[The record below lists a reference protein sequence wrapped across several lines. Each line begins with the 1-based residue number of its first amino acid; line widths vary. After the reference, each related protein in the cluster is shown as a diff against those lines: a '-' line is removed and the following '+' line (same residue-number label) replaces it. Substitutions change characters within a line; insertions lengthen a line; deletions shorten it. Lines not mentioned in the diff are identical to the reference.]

1 MADYDMI
8 LKGGTIVDGTLTP
21 RYVSDLAIKDGRIAQ
36 IGGLKGHAAPKVLD
50 ASGLIVAP
58 GFVDLHTH
66 YDAQVQWDPY
76 CTVSGWHGV
85 TSLVIGNCGFGFAP
99 CRAENQ
105 DRAMLAL
112 TRTEAIP
119 FKAMQAGMRWDWV
132 SFPEFLDSLERIP
145 KGINV
150 ISYVA
155 LTPVYGWVM
164 GWDEAKKRRPT
175 EAEMREMCRIVN
187 EAMDAGACGWS
198 AQVRPGSAEGGNA
211 QLDYD
216 GTPMITDLMTEA
228 EVLAFA
234 RVLGQRDEG
243 FIELSYRAKGDGR
256 GEYAAPRSRQL
267 YEQVAQASGRPVLYQ
282 TVQADTRNVEL
293 HRDNLR
299 WLADCARRGLKVYG
313 QGSTNRGGQEL
324 TFEDYNLFDDV
335 PSWRAVTMGTP
346 PERKAKMQDPE
357 LRRQLRADW
366 DAGIRPGPNIR
377 GGVAGLV
384 VEEVGHPEFD
394 HYAGMSVGDIAE
406 KEGKHMVDALL
417 DLVVADDLKTEFL
430 AYQYRDNPAYTAE
443 VLHSPHVVA
452 GLSDGG
458 AHVKFLSNG
467 SFPTEHLIW
476 LVREEGAVSLEAMH
490 YKLSY
495 LPAHFGGFKERG
507 FLREGAPADIVV
519 YDLEKLQVLPS
530 EVVYDMP
537 GGEWRRVQKSA
548 GYRWTLVN
556 GQVTFE
562 DGQPTGAMPGKLL
575 RHGRG

>member
-1 MADYDMI
+1 MAEYDI
-8 LKGGTIVDGTLTP
+8 IIKGGTVVDGLRTP
-21 RYVSDLAIKDGRIAQ
+21 RYKSDIAIKDGKVAK
-36 IGGLKGHAAPKVLD
+36 IGGLNGSTAAKVLD
-50 ASGLIVAP
+50 AKDSIVAP

-66 YDAQVQWDPY
+66 YDAQIQWDPY

-85 TSLVIGNCGFGFAP
+85 TSVVIGNCGFGFAP
-99 CRAENQ
+99 CRIENQ

-119 FKAMQAGMRWDWV
+119 FNAMKEGMSWDWV
-132 SFPEFLDSLERIP
+132 SFPDFLDTLDRTP

-175 EAEMREMCRIVN
+175 EAEMREMCRIVH

-198 AQVRPGSAEGGNA
+198 AQVRPGSEEGGNA

-216 GTPMITDLMTEA
+216 GTPMITDLMTDE

-234 RVLGQRDEG
+234 KVLGERDEG
-243 FIELSYRAKGDGR
+243 FVELSYRAQGDGR
-256 GEYAAPRSRQL
+256 GEYAATQSRKL
-267 YEQVAQASGRPVLYQ
+267 YEQVAEVSGRPVLYQ
-282 TVQADTRNVEL
+282 TVQADSRNVEL

-299 WLADCARRGLKVYG
+299 WLEDCARRGLKVYG
-313 QGSTNRGGQEL
+313 QGSTNRGGQEF

-346 PERKAKMQDPE
+346 AERKALMQAPE
-357 LRRQLRADW
+357 LRNKIREDW
-366 DAGIRPGPNIR
+366 DAGVRTGVNIR
-377 GGVAGLV
+377 GGVGGLV
-384 VEEVGHPEFD
+384 VEEVGNPEFD
-394 HYAGMSVGDIAE
+394 HYEGMTVDDIAE
-406 KEGKHMVDALL
+406 KEGKHIVDALF

-430 AYQYRDNPAYTAE
+430 VYQTRDNPQYTAE
-443 VLHSPHVVA
+443 VIHSPHVIA

-476 LVREEGAVSLEAMH
+476 LVREEEAVSLEEIH

-495 LPAHFGGFKERG
+495 LPAHFGGFKDRG
-507 FLREGAPADIVV
+507 FIREGAPADIVV
-519 YDLEKLQVLPS
+519 YDLDKLEVLPS
-530 EVVYDMP
+530 EVLYDLP
-537 GGEWRRVQKSA
+537 GDEWRRVQKSK
-548 GYRWTLVN
+548 GYRWTMVN
-556 GQVTFE
+556 GEITFE
-562 DGQPTGAMPGKLL
+562 DGEPTGAMPGRLL
-575 RHGRG
+575 RNGKG